1 MRNRHLAARRDSVC
15 SGVGMP
21 MRDSFSPALLPALKL
36 VDPEA
41 KRFTS
46 THKEQDASCLPPEL
60 LLSIKAP
67 HAAVTS
73 QAAVASPL
81 DGHVEQQLLKPC
93 TGRKS
98 SQLMGEPFNEST
110 AAGGHLGVSEDGGPE
125 ADARPRLPEGGNKGQ
140 IWSGVPSLGSQLAA
154 ELSEDLELLGSNPK
168 NLPAAWPIGKRV
180 KVKLAPH
187 AATSDR
193 VRGTVIQQEL
203 KDGER
208 FPGSA
213 WQSLVVQCSGQG
225 TGAPPLIVRLSPWD
239 CESGSDGEGVDKP
252 QERLP
257 AEAPSEGEKA
267 GPLSPA
273 SLAAA
278 ELQSWSAAAVAMGA
292 TSLEDRSMAL
302 PEMEVGAGVLAS
314 LSQGAEGGGAFRRV
328 GRLSPRVV
336 EPRSTSDKP
345 EASPSFTTA
354 ADALGVS
361 AGLAGRNDADGTA
374 KEANESS
381 AIEAAAEGHP
391 EKGAGLGEQGAAL
404 QSMGEGSAHVQAP
417 EGVQGGPTL
426 MAAALE
432 AAVTGALLNGQGGTV
447 GAAGNGAGVAGGE
460 PAKVQGVKKE
470 DVNGDG
476 SPAGKKA
483 WGKKQKSGKA
493 RKLDGGTEGGEEGRD
508 AADEEG
514 GAGTDLHGGS
524 LNASEPNRLC
534 SSQYRGVVPQ
544 PNGRWGAQIYEKHTR
559 VWLGTFNS
567 EEAAAK
573 AYDRAAIKFRGRDAM
588 TNFRPVRESDP
599 EGAFIRSHKKEQLV
613 DMLRR
618 HTYDEELEQSKL
630 MSGFA
635 PSDDAARSRAPASGA
650 GGTDPSQSGFREPL
664 FEKQTLSFEDEIGKH
679 WRFRYSYWNSSQSYV
694 LTKGWSRFV
703 KEKLLVPGDIV
714 LFEKGENQELYIG
727 FKRRPAAGFQPSPSG
742 TGEGSSG
749 GGTAGA
755 RSWQR
760 QSSFQT
766 TSTSLQRPLPLIAPP
781 TPSSDQQAQ
790 VGSDGFYFCCYF
802 DPSSWVHG
810 IANRVGGNSALGSL
824 AGMSH
829 EDAMRLANGLIN
841 TKLFGVEL
849 ERGEQGA
856 PVPAALLAQLASN
869 PATVSQGQQGMQVPL
884 RGPVSVDPSRK
895 RQAAVAFDNESYRRA
910 AQQLGLPEDTLLG
923 LPSPGKKFGLP
934 GPASDT
940 GAFLLPQQGG
950 PPAGLASLAAPPGGG
965 GGSQSHTSDEG
976 PRSDGGDGTQQGHR
990 VKCFV
995 EGSPFGVSVH
1005 LSRFHSTNELR
1016 EALLSVTEGTSVVYQ
1031 DKDGDMILLGDES
1044 WEFFLSSVRKMYI
1057 RR

>member
-1 MRNRHLAARRDSVC
+1 
-15 SGVGMP
+15 MP

-41 KRFTS
+41 KRSTS
-46 THKEQDASCLPPEL
+46 THKEQEASCLPPEL

-73 QAAVASPL
+73 QAAALSPL
-81 DGHVEQQLLKPC
+81 DGHVEQQQLKPS

-98 SQLMGEPFNEST
+98 SQLMGEEPFNEST
-110 AAGGHLGVSEDGGPE
+110 AAGGHLGVNEDGGPE

-140 IWSGVPSLGSQLAA
+140 IWSGVPSLRSQLAA
-154 ELSEDLELLGSNPK
+154 ELTEDLELLLGSNPK
-168 NLPAAWPIGKRV
+168 NLPAAWPVGKRV

-187 AATSDR
+187 TATSDR
-193 VRGTVIQQEL
+193 VRGTVIQQEP

-208 FPGSA
+208 FPVSA
-213 WQSLVVQCSGQG
+213 LQSLVVQCNGPG
-225 TGAPPLIVRLSPWD
+225 TGAPPVIVRLSPWD
-239 CESGSDGEGVDKP
+239 CESGSDGEGVDKL
-252 QERLP
+252 QERQP

-292 TSLEDRSMAL
+292 TSLEDRSMGL

-345 EASPSFTTA
+345 EPSPSFATA

-361 AGLAGRNDADGTA
+361 AEPAERNDADGTDKA
-374 KEANESS
+374 AHESG

-391 EKGAGLGEQGAAL
+391 EEGAGLGEQGAAM
-404 QSMGEGSAHVQAP
+404 QSMGEGSAHVLAP

-432 AAVTGALLNGQGGTV
+432 AAVTGALLNGQGGTA
-447 GAAGNGAGVAGGE
+447 GAAGNGAGIAGSE
-460 PAKVQGVKKE
+460 PAKVQAVKKE

-493 RKLDGGTEGGEEGRD
+493 RKVDGGTEGSEEGRD

-544 PNGRWGAQIYEKHTR
+544 PNGRWGAQIYEKHMR

-599 EGAFIRSHKKEQLV
+599 EGAFIRSHTKEQIV

-650 GGTDPSQSGFREPL
+650 GGSDPSRSGFREPL

-742 TGEGSSG
+742 TGDGSSG

-766 TSTSLQRPLPLIAPP
+766 TSTSLQRPLALITPP

-790 VGSDGFYFCCYF
+790 

-869 PATVSQGQQGMQVPL
+869 PATVSQVMQLLGSSQGQQGMQVPL
-884 RGPVSVDPSRK
+884 RGPVSADPSRK
-895 RQAAVAFDNESYRRA
+895 RPAAEAFDSESYRRA
-910 AQQLGLPEDTLLG
+910 AQQLGLTEDTLLG
-923 LPSPGKKFGLP
+923 LP
-934 GPASDT
+934 
-940 GAFLLPQQGG
+940 
-950 PPAGLASLAAPPGGG
+950 LAAPPGGGG

-995 EGSPFGVSVH
+995 EGSPFGVSVD